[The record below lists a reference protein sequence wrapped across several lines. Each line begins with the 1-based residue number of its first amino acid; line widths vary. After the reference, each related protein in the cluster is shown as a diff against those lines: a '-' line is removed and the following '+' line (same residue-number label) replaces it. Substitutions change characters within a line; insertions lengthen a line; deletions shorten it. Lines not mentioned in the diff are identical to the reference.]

1 MTDAT
6 SSWKSEAFQM
16 VHQMALD
23 ILVFKYNIKQLLKIW
38 NLTVFI
44 GNQIKYWKLKL
55 KLKVE

>member
-16 VHQMALD
+16 VHQMALG

>member
-6 SSWKSEAFQM
+6 SSWKSKAFQM
-16 VHQMALD
+16 VHQMALG

>member
-44 GNQIKYWKLKL
+44 GNQIKYWTLKL
-55 KLKVE
+55 IVE